1 MASIK
6 YDATGVTGSVGS
18 ASAGADVTITG
29 GAGNGTT
36 NRGGNVNLVAGA
48 AVSTGI
54 PGAYQANSDANMFF
68 ATYNKAAATAVD
80 EPFFVAT
87 RACIVKTISQVHAVA
102 AGGTSTMTVM
112 KDTGT
117 TAPGAGT
124 SLHQS
129 GSFNL
134 NATANTVQNATVA
147 TTITTVSLAAG
158 DRLSVHWLNSIQ
170 STTVIAVTVGLSYL

>member
-1 MASIK
+1 MATIK
-6 YDATGVTGSVGS
+6 YDSSGVTGAAGS
-18 ASAGADVTITG
+18 SSAGTDVAITA
-29 GAGNGTT
+29 GAGNGST

-54 PGAYQANSDANMFF
+54 PGEFQSNGDANQFF
-68 ATYNKAAATAVD
+68 ATYNRAAPTAVD
-80 EPFFVAT
+80 EVFFIAP
-87 RACIVKTISQVHAVA
+87 RACIVKSIKQMHGVA

-117 TAPGAGT
+117 TAAGGGT

-134 NATANTVQNATVA
+134 NATANTVQSATVSTTVA
-147 TTITTVSLAAG
+147 TISLAAG
-158 DRLSVHWLNSIQ
+158 DRLSAHWLNAIQ
-170 STTVIAVTVGLSYL
+170 STAGIAVTVGLSYL